1 MNNPATLSFLLG
13 GGWPGDVLRLF
24 AIILGRYFLV
34 AGACFWGLQARRRAA
49 PALARSANRHDI
61 LLSTVSAFIFALA
74 ASLLLVAQR
83 GGLAVVRFD
92 AAGVSLWSVALSY
105 GLVLVLQDTSFY
117 FCHRLFHRPGWFRWF
132 HRGHHLSRVPTPWT
146 SFAFDPG
153 EAVVQAILLLAILL
167 VIPLHAITL
176 MALLI
181 TMTAWAVIN
190 HIDPDH
196 LPASFPHHWMARWF
210 IGPAHHSLHHRH
222 PDRNFGLYFT
232 FWDFLMGTEDV
243 RHQRKRILPAGG
255 SGSEA
260 PLGCPRPLSAEDGK
274 EAVETGD

>member
-1 MNNPATLSFLLG
+1 MNNPAFHALLLG
-13 GGWPGDVLRLF
+13 GGWPGDVVRLF
-24 AIILGRYFLV
+24 VIILGRYFLV
-34 AGACFWGLQARRRAA
+34 AGACFWGLQARRQAA
-49 PALARSANRHDI
+49 PAPGGTEGAWTPASANRHDI
-61 LLSTVSAFIFALA
+61 LLATVSALIFALA

-92 AAGVSLWSVALSY
+92 TAGVSLWSVALSY
-105 GLVLVLQDTSFY
+105 GLVLVLQDTGFY
-117 FCHRLFHRPGWFRWF
+117 FCHRLFHRPGWFRWL

-153 EAVVQAILLLAILL
+153 EAAVQAILLLAILL
-167 VIPLHAITL
+167 LIPLHAITL

-196 LPASFPHHWMARWF
+196 LPASFPHHWLGRWF
-210 IGPAHHSLHHRH
+210 IGPAHHSRHHRH

-232 FWDFLMGTEDV
+232 FWDFLMGTEEA
-243 RHQRKRILPAGG
+243 RCHRLLPGGG
-255 SGSEA
+255 SGSRV
-260 PLGCPRPLSAEDGK
+260 PLGHPLPLSMEDERK
-274 EAVETGD
+274 